1 VDAQHNW
8 RVRTMTIDQ
17 ILHDVQERVE
27 VDPMYMMLN
36 SERLLDFFI
45 QMLNDQNFKIVLNTL
60 NVLNMIVAMKQ
71 QRERYDLLLR
81 RP

>member
-1 VDAQHNW
+1 
-8 RVRTMTIDQ
+8 MTIDQ